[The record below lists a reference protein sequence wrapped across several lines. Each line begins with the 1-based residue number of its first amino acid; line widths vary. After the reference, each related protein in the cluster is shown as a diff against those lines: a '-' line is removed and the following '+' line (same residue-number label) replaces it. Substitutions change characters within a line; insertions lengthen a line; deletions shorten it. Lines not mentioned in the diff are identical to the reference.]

1 MGSQHR
7 YLDRETQSSMNKSF
21 SFLLF
26 LHLILHRL
34 SSSTTSALRFPRRIG
49 NKNHYNFAYQ
59 VEDSSEGLNYRARES
74 SNGKVVQGEYS
85 VRLPGG
91 RVAEALKGLCLVTVE
106 GQGVVTAMLGPTLWC
121 T

>member
-26 LHLILHRL
+26 LHLILHHL
-34 SSSTTSALRFPRRIG
+34 SSSSPSALRFPRRIG

-91 RVAEALKGLCLVTVE
+91 REHGRGLKRSVFSHSGGAGGGDSHVRSYSV
-106 GQGVVTAMLGPTLWC
+106 
-121 T
+121 